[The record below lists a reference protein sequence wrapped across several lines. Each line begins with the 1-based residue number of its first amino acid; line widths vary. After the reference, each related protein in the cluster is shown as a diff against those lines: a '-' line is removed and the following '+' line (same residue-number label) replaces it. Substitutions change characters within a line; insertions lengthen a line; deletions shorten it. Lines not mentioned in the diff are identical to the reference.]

1 MGATALFTDTSQKG
15 GLDMKTIPAYWALLV
30 GLLSVAAQVVT
41 FYLRF
46 GRWNTEATFMEYLF
60 FFLAGSLGGTILIFF
75 LNRQSTGRGRWVVL
89 IIFLLVSPV
98 ALFLMVGGGL
108 LGPLGVLIFPQIPW
122 ALFTWLGSLLGRSV
136 SRA

>member
-1 MGATALFTDTSQKG
+1 
-15 GLDMKTIPAYWALLV
+15 MKTIPAYWALLV